1 MVNVNYYLNLYCI
14 ITFNKIYDFKVL
26 YKGDNILVSSD
37 NTNLKFLKAFSE
49 LLKTR
54 SFEQI
59 KVSDLAK
66 KAQLSRRAFYNHYNS
81 KEDFLRESILI
92 IFDDI
97 TKILNNDLL
106 YEEVVLKEMLSYMY
120 INKEIIKSFVCFFPN
135 IDNIIKDYI
144 KGMIIHSEIPD
155 LKKQLETA
163 YKVPYTF
170 AIDIYI
176 STIESIILNWINNDF
191 NETPEEI
198 ANYINSVVRI

>member
-106 YEEVVLKEMLSYMY
+106 YKEVVLKEMLSYMY
-120 INKEIIKSFVCFFPN
+120 INKEIIKSFV
-135 IDNIIKDYI
+135 
-144 KGMIIHSEIPD
+144 
-155 LKKQLETA
+155 
-163 YKVPYTF
+163 
-170 AIDIYI
+170 
-176 STIESIILNWINNDF
+176 
-191 NETPEEI
+191 
-198 ANYINSVVRI
+198 

>member
-1 MVNVNYYLNLYCI
+1 MNYYLNLYCI
-14 ITFNKIYDFKVL
+14 ITFDKIYNFKIL
-26 YKGDNILVSSD
+26 YKGDSILVSSD

-49 LLKTR
+49 LLKMR

-66 KAQLSRRAFYNHYNS
+66 KARLSRRSFYNHYNS

-120 INKEIIKSFVCFFPN
+120 TNKEIIKSFVCFFPN

-144 KGMIIHSEIPD
+144 KGMIIHSDIPD
-155 LKKQLETA
+155 LEKQLETA
-163 YKVPYTF
+163 YQIPYSF
-170 AIDIYI
+170 ALDIYI
-176 STIESIILNWINNDF
+176 STIESIILNWIDNDF
-191 NETPEEI
+191 TEEPEEI
-198 ANYINSVVRI
+198 AKYITSVVRI

>member
-1 MVNVNYYLNLYCI
+1 MNYYLNLYCI
-14 ITFNKIYDFKVL
+14 ITFDKIYNFKIL
-26 YKGDNILVSSD
+26 YKGDSILVSSD

-49 LLKTR
+49 LLKMR

-66 KAQLSRRAFYNHYNS
+66 KARLSRRSFYNHYNS

-120 INKEIIKSFVCFFPN
+120 INKEIIKSFVF
-135 IDNIIKDYI
+135 
-144 KGMIIHSEIPD
+144 SE
-155 LKKQLETA
+155 
-163 YKVPYTF
+163 
-170 AIDIYI
+170 
-176 STIESIILNWINNDF
+176 
-191 NETPEEI
+191 
-198 ANYINSVVRI
+198 

>member
-1 MVNVNYYLNLYCI
+1 M
-14 ITFNKIYDFKVL
+14 
-26 YKGDNILVSSD
+26 VSSD

-49 LLKTR
+49 LLKMR

-66 KAQLSRRAFYNHYNS
+66 KARLTRLSRRSFYNHYNS

-120 INKEIIKSFVCFFPN
+120 INKEIIKSFVF
-135 IDNIIKDYI
+135 
-144 KGMIIHSEIPD
+144 SE
-155 LKKQLETA
+155 
-163 YKVPYTF
+163 Y
-170 AIDIYI
+170 
-176 STIESIILNWINNDF
+176 
-191 NETPEEI
+191 
-198 ANYINSVVRI
+198 

>member
-1 MVNVNYYLNLYCI
+1 MNLYCI
-14 ITFNKIYDFKVL
+14 IIFDKIYNFKIL
-26 YKGDNILVSSD
+26 YKGDSILVSSD

-49 LLKTR
+49 LLKMR
-54 SFEQI
+54 RFEQI

-106 YEEVVLKEMLSYMY
+106 YEELVLKEMLSYMY

-135 IDNIIKDYI
+135 IDNIIKNYI
-144 KGMIIHSEIPD
+144 KGMIIHSDIPD
-155 LKKQLETA
+155 LQKQLETA
-163 YKVPYTF
+163 YQVPYSF
-170 AIDIYI
+170 ALDIYI
-176 STIESIILNWINNDF
+176 STIESIILNWIDNDF
-191 NETPEEI
+191 TESPEKI
-198 ANYINSVVRI
+198 AKYITSIVRI

>member
-1 MVNVNYYLNLYCI
+1 MDNQIYKKQILEIYN
-14 ITFNKIYDFKVL
+14 FKIL
-26 YKGDNILVSSD
+26 YKGDSILVSSD

-49 LLKTR
+49 LLKMR

-66 KAQLSRRAFYNHYNS
+66 KARLSRRSFYNHYNS

-120 INKEIIKSFVCFFPN
+120 INKEIIKSFVF
-135 IDNIIKDYI
+135 
-144 KGMIIHSEIPD
+144 SE
-155 LKKQLETA
+155 
-163 YKVPYTF
+163 Y
-170 AIDIYI
+170 
-176 STIESIILNWINNDF
+176 
-191 NETPEEI
+191 
-198 ANYINSVVRI
+198 

>member
-1 MVNVNYYLNLYCI
+1 MNYYLNLYCI
-14 ITFNKIYDFKVL
+14 ITFDKIYNFKIL
-26 YKGDNILVSSD
+26 YKGDSILVSSD

-49 LLKTR
+49 LLKMR

-66 KAQLSRRAFYNHYNS
+66 KARLSRRSFYNHYNT

-120 INKEIIKSFVCFFPN
+120 INKEIIKSFVF
-135 IDNIIKDYI
+135 
-144 KGMIIHSEIPD
+144 SE
-155 LKKQLETA
+155 
-163 YKVPYTF
+163 Y
-170 AIDIYI
+170 
-176 STIESIILNWINNDF
+176 
-191 NETPEEI
+191 
-198 ANYINSVVRI
+198 

>member
-1 MVNVNYYLNLYCI
+1 M
-14 ITFNKIYDFKVL
+14 
-26 YKGDNILVSSD
+26 VSSD

-49 LLKTR
+49 LLKMR

-66 KAQLSRRAFYNHYNS
+66 KARLSRRSFYNHYNS

-144 KGMIIHSEIPD
+144 KGMIIHSDIPD
-155 LKKQLETA
+155 LEKQLETA
-163 YKVPYTF
+163 YQIPYSF
-170 AIDIYI
+170 ALDIYI
-176 STIESIILNWINNDF
+176 STIESIILNWIDNNF
-191 NETPEEI
+191 TESPEKI
-198 ANYINSVVRI
+198 AKYITSVVRI

>member
-1 MVNVNYYLNLYCI
+1 MNYYLNLYCI
-14 ITFNKIYDFKVL
+14 ITFDKIYNFKIL
-26 YKGDNILVSSD
+26 YKGDSILVSSD

-49 LLKTR
+49 LLKMR

-66 KAQLSRRAFYNHYNS
+66 KAQLSRRAFYNHFNS

-106 YEEVVLKEMLSYMY
+106 YEEVILKEMLSYMY
-120 INKEIIKSFVCFFPN
+120 TNKEIIKSFVCFFPN

-144 KGMIIHSEIPD
+144 KGMIIHSDIPD
-155 LKKQLETA
+155 LHKQLETA
-163 YKVPYTF
+163 YQVPYSF
-170 AIDIYI
+170 ALGIYI
-176 STIESIILNWINNDF
+176 STIESIILNWIDHDF
-191 NETPEEI
+191 TEEPEEI
-198 ANYINSVVRI
+198 ARYITSVVRI

>member
-1 MVNVNYYLNLYCI
+1 MNYYLNLYCI
-14 ITFNKIYDFKVL
+14 ITFDKIYNFKIL
-26 YKGDNILVSSD
+26 YKGDSILVSSD

-49 LLKTR
+49 LLKMR

-66 KAQLSRRAFYNHYNS
+66 KDRLSRRSFYNHYNS

-120 INKEIIKSFVCFFPN
+120 INKEIIKSFVF
-135 IDNIIKDYI
+135 
-144 KGMIIHSEIPD
+144 SE
-155 LKKQLETA
+155 
-163 YKVPYTF
+163 Y
-170 AIDIYI
+170 
-176 STIESIILNWINNDF
+176 
-191 NETPEEI
+191 
-198 ANYINSVVRI
+198 

>member
-1 MVNVNYYLNLYCI
+1 MNYYLNLYCI
-14 ITFNKIYDFKVL
+14 ITFDFKIL
-26 YKGDNILVSSD
+26 YKGDSILVSSD

-49 LLKTR
+49 LLKMR

-66 KAQLSRRAFYNHYNS
+66 KARLSRRSFYNHYNS

-120 INKEIIKSFVCFFPN
+120 INKEIIKSFVF
-135 IDNIIKDYI
+135 
-144 KGMIIHSEIPD
+144 SE
-155 LKKQLETA
+155 
-163 YKVPYTF
+163 Y
-170 AIDIYI
+170 
-176 STIESIILNWINNDF
+176 
-191 NETPEEI
+191 
-198 ANYINSVVRI
+198 

>member
-1 MVNVNYYLNLYCI
+1 MNLYCI
-14 ITFNKIYDFKVL
+14 ITFDKIYNFKIL
-26 YKGDNILVSSD
+26 YKGDSILVSSD

-49 LLKTR
+49 LLKMR

-66 KAQLSRRAFYNHYNS
+66 KAQLSRRSFYNHYNS

-120 INKEIIKSFVCFFPN
+120 INKEIIKSFVF
-135 IDNIIKDYI
+135 
-144 KGMIIHSEIPD
+144 SE
-155 LKKQLETA
+155 
-163 YKVPYTF
+163 Y
-170 AIDIYI
+170 
-176 STIESIILNWINNDF
+176 
-191 NETPEEI
+191 
-198 ANYINSVVRI
+198 

>member
-1 MVNVNYYLNLYCI
+1 MNYYLNLYCI
-14 ITFNKIYDFKVL
+14 ITFDKIYNFKIL
-26 YKGDNILVSSD
+26 YKGDSILVSSD

-49 LLKTR
+49 LLKMR

-66 KAQLSRRAFYNHYNS
+66 KARLSRRSFYNHYNS

-106 YEEVVLKEMLSYMY
+106 YEEVILKEMLSYMY
-120 INKEIIKSFVCFFPN
+120 TNKEIIKSFVCFFPN

-144 KGMIIHSEIPD
+144 KGMIIHSDIPD
-155 LKKQLETA
+155 LHKQLETA
-163 YKVPYTF
+163 YQVPYSF
-170 AIDIYI
+170 ALDIYI
-176 STIESIILNWINNDF
+176 STIESIILNWIDNDF
-191 NETPEEI
+191 TESPEKI
-198 ANYINSVVRI
+198 AKYITSVVRI

>member
-1 MVNVNYYLNLYCI
+1 MNLYCI
-14 ITFNKIYDFKVL
+14 IIFDKIYNFKIL
-26 YKGDNILVSSD
+26 YKGDSILVSSD

-49 LLKTR
+49 LLKMR
-54 SFEQI
+54 RFEQI

-106 YEEVVLKEMLSYMY
+106 YEELVLKEMLSYMY

-135 IDNIIKDYI
+135 IDNIIKNYI
-144 KGMIIHSEIPD
+144 KGMIIHSDIPD
-155 LKKQLETA
+155 LQKQLETA
-163 YKVPYTF
+163 YQVPYSF
-170 AIDIYI
+170 ALDIYI
-176 STIESIILNWINNDF
+176 STIESIILNWIDNDF
-191 NETPEEI
+191 TESPEKI
-198 ANYINSVVRI
+198 AKYITSVVRI

>member
-1 MVNVNYYLNLYCI
+1 MNLYCI
-14 ITFNKIYDFKVL
+14 ITFDKIYNFKIL
-26 YKGDNILVSSD
+26 YKGDSILVSSD

-49 LLKTR
+49 LLKMR

-66 KAQLSRRAFYNHYNS
+66 KARLSRRSFYNHYNS

-135 IDNIIKDYI
+135 IDNIIKNYI
-144 KGMIIHSEIPD
+144 KEMITHSDIPD
-155 LKKQLETA
+155 LQKQLETA
-163 YKVPYTF
+163 YQVPYSF
-170 AIDIYI
+170 ALGIYI
-176 STIESIILNWINNDF
+176 STIESIILNWIDNNF
-191 NETPEEI
+191 TESPEKI
-198 ANYINSVVRI
+198 AKYITSVVRI

>member
-1 MVNVNYYLNLYCI
+1 MNYYLNLYCI
-14 ITFNKIYDFKVL
+14 ITFDKIYNFKIL
-26 YKGDNILVSSD
+26 YKGDSILVSSD

-49 LLKTR
+49 LLKMR

-66 KAQLSRRAFYNHYNS
+66 KARLSRRSFYNHYNS

-120 INKEIIKSFVCFFPN
+120 INKEIIKSFVFSG
-135 IDNIIKDYI
+135 Y
-144 KGMIIHSEIPD
+144 
-155 LKKQLETA
+155 
-163 YKVPYTF
+163 
-170 AIDIYI
+170 
-176 STIESIILNWINNDF
+176 
-191 NETPEEI
+191 
-198 ANYINSVVRI
+198 

>member
-1 MVNVNYYLNLYCI
+1 MNYYLNLYCI
-14 ITFNKIYDFKVL
+14 ITFDKIL
-26 YKGDNILVSSD
+26 YKGDSILVSSD

-49 LLKTR
+49 LLKMR

-66 KAQLSRRAFYNHYNS
+66 KARLSRRSFYNHYNS

-120 INKEIIKSFVCFFPN
+120 INKEIIKSFVF
-135 IDNIIKDYI
+135 
-144 KGMIIHSEIPD
+144 SE
-155 LKKQLETA
+155 
-163 YKVPYTF
+163 Y
-170 AIDIYI
+170 
-176 STIESIILNWINNDF
+176 
-191 NETPEEI
+191 
-198 ANYINSVVRI
+198 

>member
-1 MVNVNYYLNLYCI
+1 MNYYLNLYCI
-14 ITFNKIYDFKVL
+14 ITFDKIYNFKIL
-26 YKGDNILVSSD
+26 YKGDSILVSSD

-49 LLKTR
+49 LLKMR

-66 KAQLSRRAFYNHYNS
+66 KARLSRRSFYNHCNS

-120 INKEIIKSFVCFFPN
+120 INKEIIKSFVF
-135 IDNIIKDYI
+135 
-144 KGMIIHSEIPD
+144 SE
-155 LKKQLETA
+155 
-163 YKVPYTF
+163 Y
-170 AIDIYI
+170 
-176 STIESIILNWINNDF
+176 
-191 NETPEEI
+191 
-198 ANYINSVVRI
+198 